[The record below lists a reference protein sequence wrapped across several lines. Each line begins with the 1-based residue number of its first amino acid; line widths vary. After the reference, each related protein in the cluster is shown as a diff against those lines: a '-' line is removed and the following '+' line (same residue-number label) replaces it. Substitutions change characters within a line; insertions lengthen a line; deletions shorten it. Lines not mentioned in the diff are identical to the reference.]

1 LGLPASIGCGQL
13 IFQKLIDSNK
23 VLLDCENKQIIIL
36 KSSKIDE
43 YVEVKKTLRS
53 LGYIK

>member
-1 LGLPASIGCGQL
+1 MAIRCAELGLPASIGCGQL

-36 KSSKIDE
+36 KVWQPLK
-43 YVEVKKTLRS
+43 L
-53 LGYIK
+53 